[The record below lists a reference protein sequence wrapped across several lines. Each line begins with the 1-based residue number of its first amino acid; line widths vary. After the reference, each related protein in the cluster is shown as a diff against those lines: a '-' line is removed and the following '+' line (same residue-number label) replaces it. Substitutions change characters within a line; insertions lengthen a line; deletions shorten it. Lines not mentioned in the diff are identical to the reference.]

1 MTLPPPKKM
10 VYDFTYNCEKVAV
23 FLYSTTKLEIGQPP
37 SDQASKLRT
46 IEVELAVISSPLL
59 SISDPDFD
67 EGFGGLGE
75 VPRVLADTVSVRS
88 PTPKSFTA

>member
-1 MTLPPPKKM
+1 M
-10 VYDFTYNCEKVAV
+10 
-23 FLYSTTKLEIGQPP
+23 YSTTKLEIGHPP

-59 SISDPDFD
+59 STSTARDPDLE
-67 EGFGGLGE
+67 EGVGGMGE